1 MPSLP
6 RKIARVRVSSPE
18 PRKTNSSPRENT
30 ADDLTFIFHC
40 GFNAAKAKVF
50 TSSPSSWS
58 CCWCPVRFDGSRFL
72 LLLAYPR
79 EFAKEAIENRWIVTD
94 DKPKNRYHRCKPKIL
109 VLGRFREPVLWRC

>member
-1 MPSLP
+1 MS
-6 RKIARVRVSSPE
+6 RVRVSSPA

-40 GFNAAKAKVF
+40 GFNAAKAKEF

-72 LLLAYPR
+72 LLLAYPS
-79 EFAKEAIENRWIVTD
+79 EFAKVAIEYRWIVTD
-94 DKPKNRYHRCKPKIL
+94 DKPTHRYHRCIPKIHVHRRYRDL
-109 VLGRFREPVLWRC
+109 DQCS